1 MYLDGSIR
9 QYLDDAASNKSAPG
23 GGSVSAAAGA
33 LGASMASMACNFTV
47 GKKKFADVEEQVK
60 EILALCEENRN
71 KLLALM
77 DADVSEYS
85 KVTAAYGMPKDT
97 DEQKEARRAAIQEA
111 LKAAMAVPL
120 DAMRACSSVI
130 ASLKNLVDI
139 ANPNLISDVGV
150 AAILCTAGLEG
161 AKLNVE
167 INLAYLK
174 DEALVNQ
181 VRQEIDSTTMLAR
194 QVQAEVVEKV
204 RRKVSG

>member
-9 QYLDDAASNKSAPG
+9 QYLDDSASGKSAPG
-23 GGSVSAAAGA
+23 GGSVSAIAGA

-47 GKKKFADVEEQVK
+47 GKKKFADVEDRVK
-60 EILALCEENRN
+60 EILALCEEKRG
-71 KLLALM
+71 KLLEFM

-85 KVTAAYGMPKDT
+85 KVTDAYGMPKET
-97 DEQKEARRAAIQEA
+97 DEEKEARRAAIQEA

-120 DAMRACSSVI
+120 EAFRACNDVI
-130 ASLKNLVDI
+130 QSLKNLVDI

-167 INLAYLK
+167 INLAFLK
-174 DEALVNQ
+174 DEELVAK
-181 VRQEIDSTTMLAR
+181 VREEIDSTAFLAK

-204 RRKVSG
+204 RQKVNK

>member
-9 QYLDDAASNKSAPG
+9 QYLDDSASGKSAPG

-33 LGASMASMACNFTV
+33 LGAAMASMACNFTV
-47 GKKKFADVEEQVK
+47 GKKKFADVEDRVK
-60 EILALCEENRN
+60 EILALCEEKRG
-71 KLLALM
+71 KLLELM

-85 KVTAAYGMPKDT
+85 KVTAAYGMPKET
-97 DEQKEARRAAIQEA
+97 DEEKAARKAAIQEA

-120 DAMRACSSVI
+120 EAFRACNEVI
-130 ASLKNLVDI
+130 QSLKNLVDI

-150 AAILCTAGLEG
+150 AAILCIGGLEG

-167 INLAYLK
+167 INLAFLK
-174 DEALVNQ
+174 DEELVAK
-181 VRQEIDSTTMLAR
+181 VREEIDSTAFLAK

-204 RRKVSG
+204 RQKISG

>member
-9 QYLDDAASNKSAPG
+9 QYLDDAASGKPAPG

-33 LGASMASMACNFTV
+33 LGASMASMACNFTI
-47 GKKKFADVEEQVK
+47 GKKKFADVEEKVK

-71 KLLALM
+71 KLLTLM
-77 DADVSEYS
+77 DADVQEYS
-85 KVTAAYGMPKDT
+85 KVTAAYSMAKDT
-97 DEQKEARRAAIQEA
+97 DEQKEARKAAIQEA

-120 DAMRACSSVI
+120 EALRVCNNVI
-130 ASLKNLVDI
+130 ASLENLVDI

-150 AAILCTAGLEG
+150 AAILCGAGLEG

-174 DEALVNQ
+174 DEALVSE

-204 RRKVSG
+204 RQKVSG

>member
-1 MYLDGSIR
+1 MYLDGQLR
-9 QYLDDAASNKSAPG
+9 EYLDDSASGKPAPG
-23 GGSVSAAAGA
+23 GGSVSALAGA
-33 LGASMASMACNFTV
+33 LGASMASMASNFTV
-47 GKKKFADVEEQVK
+47 GKKKFADVEDKVK
-60 EILALCEENRN
+60 EILAFCEEKRG

-85 KVTAAYGMPKDT
+85 KVTAAYGMPRDT
-97 DEQKEARRAAIQEA
+97 DEQKAARKAAIQEA

-120 DAMRACSSVI
+120 EAFRACNDVI
-130 ASLKNLVDI
+130 QSLKTLVEI

-174 DEALVNQ
+174 DEELVAR
-181 VRQEIDSTTMLAR
+181 VREEIDSTTFLAK

-204 RRKVSG
+204 RQKISG

>member
-9 QYLDDAASNKSAPG
+9 QYLDDSASGKSAPG

-33 LGASMASMACNFTV
+33 LGAAMASMACNFTV
-47 GKKKFADVEEQVK
+47 GKKKFADVEDRVK
-60 EILALCEENRN
+60 EILALCEEKRG
-71 KLLALM
+71 KLLELM

-85 KVTAAYGMPKDT
+85 KVTAAYGMPKET
-97 DEQKEARRAAIQEA
+97 DEEKAARKAAIQEA

-120 DAMRACSSVI
+120 EAFRACNEVI
-130 ASLKNLVDI
+130 QSLKNLVDI

-150 AAILCTAGLEG
+150 AAILCIGGLEG

-167 INLAYLK
+167 VNLAFLK
-174 DEALVNQ
+174 DEELVAK
-181 VRQEIDSTTMLAR
+181 VREEIDSTAFLAK

-204 RRKVSG
+204 RQKISG